1 MLRKAKRKV
10 VFSDSSCD
18 HYDLGMSRQLIYISL
33 NRLFLMGKRLRLVV
47 FNNLCCFAVQHCS
60 VETQTSRWWVVGATE
75 FIQSTTTFQM
85 LNRTARHSMG
95 LLSCH
100 LLLWL
105 TGMRSWRTLTGK
117 WIKPTRDFTGHATF
131 REKVLK
137 HRLCR

>member
-1 MLRKAKRKV
+1 MFMLQSNMMLTFLISDLCLHSYNRPSSPFRK
-10 VFSDSSCD
+10 FQDQPL
-18 HYDLGMSRQLIYISL
+18 HLIVL
-33 NRLFLMGKRLRLVV
+33 
-47 FNNLCCFAVQHCS
+47 NNLCCFAVHVQHCS

-117 WIKPTRDFTGHATF
+117 WIKLTRDFTGHDTF
-131 REKVLK
+131 RE
-137 HRLCR
+137 